1 MGNYPDYFIFGF
13 INYSGTSAMK
23 INFLL
28 FVIFQVLLNIL
39 NLISNTASCQ
49 DVPYVRRQLQMLCSP
64 QMHGRGYYKRGDSIA
79 AFYIAGQLK
88 DMGIKSFN
96 GDFIQRY
103 SINVNR
109 VNRTMVKFNG
119 LELQFNRDYV
129 VSPYSGSVKGT
140 FRPVMINASLMQNPD
155 RFLEAINGASSPRL
169 VVLDS
174 AGLNNPGLYKFIRG
188 MATGGE
194 MGIVALIEVFPVTPG
209 TSPGRRQS
217 KVAEIKVG
225 KSALPVDLY
234 EVDLDIECEYMEH
247 YPTQNVIG
255 YLPGETEKY
264 IVFTAHYDG
273 YGSYGEGNFNAA
285 AEDNGSGTAMVM
297 DLARHFSKGKKPFYS
312 VAFMLFSGEEV
323 GLRGSKYYTSHPLFP
338 LDKIKLVINLDM
350 VMTGQDGVLLFNGN
364 GRPNEAAIVQKINE
378 ENKYLKNVENRDGT
392 ANSDHYPFQE
402 KGVPAIFFLT
412 KGPSGRGHGPDDTYD
427 KLPLYAY
434 GNLFKLVIAIP
445 EELKKQ
451 QRF

>member
-1 MGNYPDYFIFGF
+1 MKKNLLIF
-13 INYSGTSAMK
+13 SAAQM
-23 INFLL
+23 LL
-28 FVIFQVLLNIL
+28 CIL
-39 NLISNTASCQ
+39 ILTSNTSICQ
-49 DVPYVRRQLQMLCSP
+49 DVPFVRRHLKMLCSP
-64 QMHGRGYYKRGDSIA
+64 EMHGRGYYKRGDSIA
-79 AFYIAGQLK
+79 AGYIVSQLK
-88 DMGIKSFN
+88 ALGIKTFD

-103 SINVNR
+103 SLNVNR

-119 LELQFNRDYV
+119 LELKFNRDYV
-129 VSPYSGSVKGT
+129 VSAYSASAKGT
-140 FRPVMINASLMQNPD
+140 FKPVMVNASLMQNPEK
-155 RFLEAINGASSPRL
+155 FLETINAAAFPRVL
-169 VVLDS
+169 VLDS
-174 AGLNNPGLYKFIRG
+174 AGLKNPGLYKFITGLAGRG
-188 MATGGE
+188 E
-194 MGIVALIEVFPVTPG
+194 LGIVAVIEVFTVTPG
-209 TSPGRRQS
+209 TRPGRRQG

-225 KSALPVDLY
+225 KSALPEALN
-234 EVDLDIECEYMEH
+234 EVELDIECEYLEH

-255 YLPGETEKY
+255 YLPGETSQF

-273 YGSYGEGNFNAA
+273 YGSYGEGNYNAA

-297 DLARHFSKGKKPFYS
+297 DLARHFSKGKKPYYS

-323 GLRGSKYYTSHPLFP
+323 GLLGSKYYTAHPRFP

-378 ENKYLKNVENRDGT
+378 EHKYMKNVENRDGT

-434 GNLFKLVIAIP
+434 ENLFKLVLAIP

-451 QRF
+451 EIR

>member
-1 MGNYPDYFIFGF
+1 MDNHP
-13 INYSGTSAMK
+13 NYSIFEFANYSALSDMK

-28 FVIFQVLLNIL
+28 FTIVQLLLSIL
-39 NLISNTASCQ
+39 NLPFNTASSQ
-49 DVPYVRRQLQMLCSP
+49 DIPFVRKQLQMLCSP
-64 QMHGRGYYKRGDSIA
+64 DMHGRGYYKRGDSIA
-79 AFYIAGQLK
+79 AFYIAGQFK
-88 DMGIKSFN
+88 DMGIKPFT

-103 SINVNR
+103 DLNVNR

-119 LELQFNRDYV
+119 LELKFNRDYV

-140 FRPVMINASLMQNPD
+140 FTPVMVNASLMQNPE
-155 RFLEAINGASSPRL
+155 RFLDAINGASSPRV

-174 AGLNNPGLYKFIRG
+174 AGLKNPGLYRFIRG
-188 MATGGE
+188 LATGGE

-209 TSPGRRQS
+209 TSPGRRQG

-225 KSALPVDLY
+225 KSALPGDLNK
-234 EVDLDIECEYMEH
+234 VDLDIECEYVEH

-255 YLPGETEKY
+255 YLPGETSQY

-297 DLARHFSKGKKPFYS
+297 DLARHFSKVKKPHYS

-323 GLRGSKYYTSHPLFP
+323 GLMGSKYYASHPEFP
-338 LDKIKLVINLDM
+338 LDNIRLVINLDM

-378 ENKYLKNVENRDGT
+378 EHKYLKNVENRDGT

-434 GNLFKLVIAIP
+434 ENLFKLVIAIP

-451 QRF
+451 EVR